1 VKLPAD
7 LEADAASIRIQRAI
21 TGFIA
26 QTRARLEAE
35 PQLRSKPSNLLEAL
49 VSARDEPDSGFSDRE
64 VIGNAITMVFAGE
77 DTTSNTIAWLLNL
90 LPQSPAAMDA
100 AAAEADRLL
109 GQDRVAGAL
118 APAGTILFLLL
129 RIAAEREGGLDQ
141 PQRFLPERWLGEGAA
156 GSPADPSR
164 KLFPFGGGPRFCP
177 GRFLA
182 MAEIKMVMSM
192 LLRNFTF
199 TLAPAVPPG
208 GGMLHLHDDPERLA
222 AAVARARQ

>member
-1 VKLPAD
+1 
-7 LEADAASIRIQRAI
+7 
-21 TGFIA
+21 
-26 QTRARLEAE
+26 
-35 PQLRSKPSNLLEAL
+35 
-49 VSARDEPDSGFSDRE
+49 
-64 VIGNAITMVFAGE
+64 MVFAGE

-90 LPQSPAAMDA
+90 LPQAPAAMDA

-118 APAGTILFLLL
+118 ALLDRMEYLDAATREAMRLKPVAPFMAAEPIVDTQIGGVLAPAGTMLFLLL

-141 PQRFLPERWLGEGAA
+141 PQRFMPERWLGEGAA
-156 GSPADPSR
+156 GSSADPSR

-199 TLAPAVPPG
+199 TVDPAAPPVEECFTFTMTPSALP
-208 GGMLHLHDDPERLA
+208 LLL
-222 AAVARARQ
+222 RARGSDT